1 MKIGILTHYYR
12 SLNYGGM
19 LQAYALVKYLE
30 KKGYPAEQLC
40 YDFSPKPFLPPRP
53 QEDKTASPPSG
64 NLFRKGCRRI
74 YRSLHYRLI
83 DKKRE
88 RYYAEYKKNV
98 IPRRAERFSAFQD
111 RVPHSEAACDP
122 SSVASAADRY
132 DCLITG
138 SDQVWNFT
146 WFNPAFFLDFP
157 DSSARKIAYAA
168 SAGKAS
174 FGPEET
180 QYLKKTIPMFHAVS
194 VRESDLADTLN
205 ELLETDDVVQTVDP
219 TLLLSPADW
228 DEIAVPRLIREKYLF
243 CYFLHNDALLSKLAK
258 QFARKRHL
266 KIVTIP
272 FPGIEY
278 NAADVRFGDYRLDDA
293 DPSDFISLVKHAN
306 YVLTDSFH
314 ATVFSLIYG
323 KQFVAF
329 PRGDAKGMSSRL
341 HTLTK
346 MFGCEER
353 FCRVS
358 KEKWAEYIASL
369 PAYAAKQNP
378 DFENVKQASEAFL
391 LRALAE

>member
-19 LQAYALVKYLE
+19 LQSYALVKYLE
-30 KKGYPAEQLC
+30 KKGYPAEQLR
-40 YDFSPKPFLPPRP
+40 YAFSSEPFLPPRP
-53 QEDKTASPPSG
+53 QEGKTVLPPSE
-64 NLFRKGCRRI
+64 NLFRKGFRRI

-88 RYYAEYKKNV
+88 QFYADYKKNV
-98 IPRRAERFSAFQD
+98 IPRRSERFAAFQD
-111 RVPHSEAACDP
+111 RVPHSGTACDP
-122 SSVASAADRY
+122 SSVVSAAEQY

-157 DSSARKIAYAA
+157 DSSARRIAYAA

-180 QYLKKTIPMFHAVS
+180 QYLKKTLSRFHAIS
-194 VRESDLADTLN
+194 ARESDLADTLN
-205 ELLETDDVVQTVDP
+205 DLLGTDDTVQAVDP
-219 TLLLSPADW
+219 TLLLTSEDW
-228 DEIAVPRLIREKYLF
+228 DKIASPRLIREKYLF
-243 CYFLHNDALLSKLAK
+243 CYFLHNDESLSKLAK
-258 QFARKRHL
+258 QFARKHRL

-278 NAADVRFGDYRLDDA
+278 NAADVRFGDYRLDEA
-293 DPSDFISLVKHAN
+293 DPSDFISLVKYADC
-306 YVLTDSFH
+306 VFTDSFH

-329 PRGDAKGMSSRL
+329 PRGDAKGMGSRL

-358 KEKWAEYIASL
+358 AEERADYIAAL
-369 PAYAAKQNP
+369 PAYGAKESP
-378 DFENVKQASEAFL
+378 DFEKVKRASEAFL

>member
-1 MKIGILTHYYR
+1 MKIGILTHYYQ

-19 LQAYALVKYLE
+19 LQAYALVHDLE
-30 KKGYPAEQLC
+30 KKGYSAEQLC
-40 YDFSPKPFLPPRP
+40 YFFSAKPFLPPQP
-53 QEDKTASPPSG
+53 QEGKTDLPPSE

-83 DKKRE
+83 DKRRE
-88 RYYAEYKKNV
+88 QLYADYKKNV
-98 IPRRAERFSAFQD
+98 IPRRGERFAAFQD
-111 RVPHSEAACDP
+111 GVPHSGTACDP
-122 SSVASAADRY
+122 ASVASAAERY

-157 DSSARKIAYAA
+157 DSSARRIAYAA
-168 SAGKAS
+168 SAGKTS
-174 FGPEET
+174 FEPEET
-180 QYLKKTIPMFHAVS
+180 QYLKKTLPHFHAIS

-205 ELLETDDVVQTVDP
+205 RLLETDDVVQTVDP
-219 TLLLSPADW
+219 TMLLTAEDW
-228 DEIAVPRLIREKYLF
+228 DEIASPRLIRENYLF
-243 CYFLHNDALLSKLAK
+243 CYFLHNDESLSKLAK
-258 QFARKRHL
+258 QFARKHRL

-278 NAADVRFGDYRLDDA
+278 NTADVRFGDYRLDDA
-293 DPSDFISLVKHAN
+293 DPADFISLVKYAD
-306 YVLTDSFH
+306 YVFTDSFH

-323 KQFVAF
+323 KQFAAF
-329 PRGDAKGMSSRL
+329 PRGDAKGMGSRL
-341 HTLTK
+341 QTLTK

-358 KEKWAEYIASL
+358 TEKRAEYIESL
-369 PAYAAKQNP
+369 PVYAAKESP
-378 DFENVKQASEAFL
+378 DFEKVKQGSEAFL